1 MVVHMLLQDYIGE
14 RGLVKGKLVPL
25 KNISFSLGNLL
36 TSFFFFYI
44 MSAIVL
50 VLVFASI
57 GMIYYHIL
65 LPYLHAMCMND
76 NGSSL

>member
-1 MVVHMLLQDYIGE
+1 
-14 RGLVKGKLVPL
+14 
-25 KNISFSLGNLL
+25 
-36 TSFFFFYI
+36 

-50 VLVFASI
+50 VLVFVFASI